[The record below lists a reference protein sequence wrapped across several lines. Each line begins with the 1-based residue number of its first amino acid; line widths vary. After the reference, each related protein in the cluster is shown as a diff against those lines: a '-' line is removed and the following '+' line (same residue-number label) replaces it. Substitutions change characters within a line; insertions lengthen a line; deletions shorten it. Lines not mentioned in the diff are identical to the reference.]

1 MAVYLDHLT
10 DTDSTSY
17 ELHDARIDGIESV
30 LTDSTK
36 NVPTSNAVKAAI
48 QSAVSSVYSPQG
60 SKTVAQLSGT
70 VGEKIGYVYN
80 MTDSGTIVQPTLS
93 VTSPLP
99 DQEVKAGD
107 NVVWTADGWDN
118 LGGSVDLSD
127 YYNKSEIDTKI
138 STINTSISTKADKT
152 DLTSHINNSV
162 VHVTQQ
168 ERETWNNKAEKD
180 VATNTANGLMSSDD
194 KSKLDNI
201 EAGAQK
207 NTVTGVKGSAETS
220 YRTGNIDITKANIG
234 LGNVDNTADAN
245 KSVKSAATLTTT
257 RKIDG
262 VNFNGSADIVHYAA
276 CSTTATTAAKVA
288 ACTGFNLA
296 TGARIIVNFA
306 TQNTATSPTLNI
318 SSTGAKALQYQGAAI
333 PANWLYGA
341 VEFVYDGNAYQYVGR
356 NDNDQTAI
364 DSALSDTSV
373 NPVQNK
379 VITAALANKQA
390 TLTAGD
396 RITIVNNAI
405 SADSQVFLAVYNT
418 TKFADIVAAINAGKV
433 VKCVTGS
440 TENLDMV
447 AYTSEFVAFN
457 RIATDTSSVKIC
469 KVTSANVW
477 TTTSRTIVDTTATQ
491 SANGL
496 MSSTDKI
503 KLDGIATGAE
513 VNKIEIIQKNG
524 TALAIENKT
533 VNVTVP
539 TKVSELTNDANYITK
554 DDAAVSANKL
564 STARSIDGISFDGTA
579 DVIHFGTCSTV
590 AATAAKV
597 VTCANFKLVTG
608 ARITVKFTA
617 TNTAAGPTLNV
628 NSTGAKSIMY
638 NGGAIATS
646 WISANSTLDF
656 VYDGTN
662 YNLIGRNDNTTYSN
676 VSLGNGYAVQNN
688 TAQATA
694 ITATLANYALVAHGY
709 VSVRFLYAVPANA
722 TLNINGKG
730 AKSIYHDN
738 AAITADVI
746 PAGSIGTF
754 VYDGSYYRLV
764 ALNKGTRVSIDG
776 TNHTIVLN
784 GL

>member
-70 VGEKIGYVYN
+70 VGEKVGYVYN
-80 MTDSGTIVQPTLS
+80 MTDSGTIVQPALS
-93 VTSPLP
+93 VSNPLP
-99 DQEVKAGD
+99 DQVVKTGD
-107 NVVWTADGWDN
+107 NVVWTTDGWDN

-127 YYNKSEIDTKI
+127 YYNKSEIDTKV
-138 STINTSISTKADKT
+138 STINTSISTKVDQT
-152 DLTSHINNSV
+152 DFNDHVNNTTVHI
-162 VHVTQQ
+162 TQQ
-168 ERETWNNKAEKD
+168 ERESWNDKADKD
-180 VATNTANGLMSSDD
+180 VATNKTDGLMSAED
-194 KSKLDNI
+194 KSKLENI
-201 EAGAQK
+201 EVGAQK
-207 NTVTGVKGSAETS
+207 NTITGVKGDAETS
-220 YRTGNIDITKANIG
+220 YRTGNVNITKANIG

-276 CSTTATTAAKVA
+276 CSTTASTAAKVA
-288 ACTGFNLA
+288 SCTGFNLV
-296 TGARIIVNFA
+296 TGARVIVNFS
-306 TQNTATSPTLNI
+306 TQNTATSPTLNV
-318 SSTGAKALQYQGAAI
+318 SSTGAKALQYQGQAI
-333 PANWLYGA
+333 PALWLYGA
-341 VEFVYDGNAYQYVGR
+341 IEFVYDGNAYQFVGR
-356 NDNDQTAI
+356 NDNNQTAI
-364 DSALSDTSV
+364 DDAMSDTSV

-379 VITAALANKQA
+379 VITAELANKQNA
-390 TLTAGD
+390 LTAGD
-396 RITIVNNAI
+396 RITIDNDVI
-405 SADSQVFLAVYNT
+405 SADSQVFKAIYNS
-418 TKFADIVAAINAGKV
+418 TKFSEIIAAINAGKV

-447 AYTSEFVAFN
+447 AYTSDFVAFN
-457 RIATDTSSVKIC
+457 RIASDTASVKIC

-477 TTTSRTIVDTTATQ
+477 STTSRTIVNTTATQ
-491 SANGL
+491 SADGL
-496 MSSTDKI
+496 MSSADKT
-503 KLDGIATGAE
+503 KLDGIATGAQ

-524 TALAIENKT
+524 TALPIENKT

-539 TKVSELTNDANYITK
+539 TKVSELENDSNYITK
-554 DDAAVSANKL
+554 DEAAVSADKL

-579 DVIHFGTCSTV
+579 DVNHFGTCSTV
-590 AATAAKV
+590 AATAEKV
-597 VTCANFKLVTG
+597 VSCANYKLVTG
-608 ARITVKFTA
+608 SRITVKFSA
-617 TNTAAGPTLNV
+617 TNTAATPTLNV
-628 NSTGAKSIMY
+628 NGTGAKAIKY
-638 NGGAIATS
+638 NGGTIASS
-646 WISANSTLDF
+646 WLAANATLEF
-656 VYDGTN
+656 VYDGTQYN
-662 YNLIGRNDNTTYSN
+662 YIGRNDNTTYSN
-676 VSLGNGYAVQNN
+676 VALGNGYAVQNN
-688 TAQATA
+688 AAQATA
-694 ITATLANYALVAHGY
+694 VTATLANYALVAHGY
-709 VSVRFLYAVPANA
+709 VSVRFLYDVPANA

-738 AAITADVI
+738 AAIAAGII
-746 PAGSIGTF
+746 PAGAIGTF
-754 VYDGSYYRLV
+754 VYDGTYYRLV

>member
-48 QSAVSSVYSPQG
+48 QSAMSSVYTPQG
-60 SKTVAQLSGT
+60 SRTVSQLSGT
-70 VGEKIGYVYN
+70 VGEKVGYVYN
-80 MTDSGTIVQPTLS
+80 ITDSGTIKQPSLS
-93 VTSPLP
+93 VTSALP
-99 DQEVKAGD
+99 DQVVKAGD
-107 NVVWTADGWDN
+107 NVVWTTDGWDN

-127 YYNKSEIDTKI
+127 YYTKTEIDGKI
-138 STINTSISTKADKT
+138 STINTNISNKVDQSDFDDHVDNATV
-152 DLTSHINNSV
+152 HI
-162 VHVTQQ
+162 TQQ
-168 ERETWNNKAEKD
+168 ERESWNNKAEKD
-180 VATNTANGLMSSDD
+180 LATDKTDGLMSAED

-201 EAGAQK
+201 EVGAQK

-220 YRTGNIDITKANIG
+220 YRIGNVNITKENIG

-245 KSVKSAATLTTT
+245 KSVKSASTLATA

-262 VNFNGSADIVHYAA
+262 VSFNGSADIVHYAA
-276 CSTTATTAAKVA
+276 CSTTADTAAKVA

-318 SSTGAKALQYQGAAI
+318 SSTGAKAIQYQGTAI
-333 PANWLYGA
+333 PAIWLYGTL
-341 VEFVYDGNAYQYVGR
+341 EFVYDGNAYQFIGR
-356 NDNDQTAI
+356 NDDNQTAI

-379 VITAALANKQA
+379 IITAALAGKQNA
-390 TLTAGD
+390 LTAGD
-396 RITIVNNAI
+396 RITIDNNTI
-405 SADSQVFLAVYNT
+405 SADSQVFFAMYGT
-418 TKFADIVAAINAGKV
+418 TKFAEIKTAIDAGKV

-447 AYTSEFVAFN
+447 AYTTDFIAFN
-457 RIATDTSSVKIC
+457 RIATDTSLVKVC
-469 KVTSANVW
+469 KVTSANIW
-477 TTTSRTIVDTTATQ
+477 TTTTRNIINTDATQ
-491 SANGL
+491 TTSGL
-496 MSSTDKI
+496 MSKDDKT
-503 KLDGIATGAE
+503 KLDGIATGAQ

-524 TALAIENKT
+524 TALPIENKT
-533 VNVTVP
+533 VNITVP
-539 TKVSELTNDANYITK
+539 TKVSELENDANYITK
-554 DDAAVSANKL
+554 DEAAVSANKL

-579 DVIHFGTCSTV
+579 DVNHFGTCSTV

-597 VTCANFKLVTG
+597 VACTGFKLVTG

-617 TNTAAGPTLNV
+617 TNTAANPTLNV
-628 NSTGAKSIMY
+628 NSTGAKSIKY
-638 NGGAIATS
+638 NGGAINTG
-646 WISANSTLDF
+646 WLTANSTLEF

-662 YNLIGRNDNTTYSN
+662 YNFIGRNDNSTYSN

-688 TAQATA
+688 AAQATA
-694 ITATLANYALVAHGY
+694 ITATLANYNLVAHGY
-709 VSVRFLYAVPANA
+709 VSVRFLYDVPANA
-722 TLNINGKG
+722 TLNVNGKG

-738 AAITADVI
+738 AAIAAGVI
-746 PAGSIGTF
+746 PASSIGTF
-754 VYDGSYYRLV
+754 VYDGTHYVLV

>member
-60 SKTVAQLSGT
+60 SKTVSQLSGT

-99 DQEVKAGD
+99 NQKVKAGD

-138 STINTSISTKADKT
+138 STINTSISTKVDQDDFDDHVNNT
-152 DLTSHINNSV
+152 TVHI
-162 VHVTQQ
+162 TQQ

-180 VATNTANGLMSSDD
+180 VATNKTNGLMSAED

-201 EAGAQK
+201 EVGAQK

-220 YRTGNIDITKANIG
+220 YRTGNIEITKANIG

-276 CSTTATTAAKVA
+276 CSTTASTAAKVA
-288 ACTGFNLA
+288 TCTGFNLA

-318 SSTGAKALQYQGAAI
+318 SSTGAKALQYQGSAI
-333 PANWLYGA
+333 SASWLYGA
-341 VEFVYDGNAYQYVGR
+341 IEFVYDGNAYQFVGR
-356 NDNDQTAI
+356 NDNVQTTV

-379 VITAALANKQA
+379 VITAALANKQN

-396 RITIVNNAI
+396 RITIANNVI

-418 TKFADIVAAINAGKV
+418 TKYADIIAAINAGKV
-433 VKCVTGS
+433 VKCVTGT

-447 AYTSEFVAFN
+447 AYTAEFVAFN
-457 RIATDTSSVKIC
+457 RVATDTSSVKVC

-477 TTTSRTIVDTTATQ
+477 TTTSRTIVNTNATQ

-496 MSSTDKI
+496 MSATDKT
-503 KLDGIATGAE
+503 KLDGIATGAQ

-524 TALAIENKT
+524 TALPIENKT

-539 TKVSELTNDANYITK
+539 TKVSELENDSNYITK
-554 DDAAVSANKL
+554 DEAAISADKL
-564 STARSIDGISFDGTA
+564 STVRAIDGINFDGTA
-579 DVIHFGTCSTV
+579 DVNHFGTCSTV
-590 AATAAKV
+590 AATANKDVA
-597 VTCANFKLVTG
+597 CSNFKLATG
-608 ARITVKFTA
+608 ARIIVKFSA
-617 TNTAAGPTLNV
+617 TNTASNPTLNV
-628 NSTGAKSIMY
+628 NSTGAKSIKY
-638 NGGAIATS
+638 NGGAVSAS
-646 WISANSTLDF
+646 WLSANSTLEF
-656 VYDGTN
+656 VYDGTD
-662 YNLIGRNDNTTYSN
+662 YNLVGRNDNTTYSN
-676 VSLGNGYAVQNN
+676 VSLGNGYATQNN
-688 TAQATA
+688 SAQATA
-694 ITATLANYALVAHGY
+694 ITAALANYVLAAHGY
-709 VSVRFLYAVPANA
+709 VSVRFLYDVPANA

-738 AAITADVI
+738 ATIAAGVI